1 MAKLNK
7 SLSMEAYRSLRTS
20 IQYSG
25 IDTELQSL
33 VVTSS
38 IPSEG
43 KSTVAAN
50 LARSFSEMD
59 KKVLLIDADLRK
71 PTIHKKLQL
80 SNQVG
85 LSDLIVKKLNP
96 SEVIQKIDDQFHVLT
111 AGKIP
116 PNPAE
121 LVGSEK
127 MSQLLSY
134 LKEMYNYIIID
145 TPPVLSVT
153 DPQLLALKADGTL
166 MVIREG
172 KARQKLVLNAFQELE
187 KLKTENNKA
196 KEDRSNMVP
205 IINQVEKIS
214 YSIKTSISLPS
225 DLRQNTYYNS

>member
-1 MAKLNK
+1 MEKFKK

-25 IDTELQSL
+25 IDTELKSL

-38 IPSEG
+38 IPGEG

-50 LARSFSEMD
+50 LAKSFSEMN

-85 LSDLIVKKLNP
+85 LSDLIVQKLNP
-96 SEVIQKIDDQFHVLT
+96 SEVIQKVDDQFDVLT

-134 LKEMYNYIIID
+134 LKETYDYIIID

-172 KARQKLVLNAFQELE
+172 KARQKLILNAYKELK
-187 KLKTENNKA
+187 KLNINVIGSILNDCGQKMGGYSQYYYQYEDQSVNK
-196 KEDRSNMVP
+196 KRLFGRKN
-205 IINQVEKIS
+205 K
-214 YSIKTSISLPS
+214 
-225 DLRQNTYYNS
+225 

>member
-25 IDTELQSL
+25 IDTKLQSL

-50 LARSFSEMD
+50 LAQSFSEMD

-71 PTIHKKLQL
+71 PTIHKKLKL

-96 SEVIQKIDDQFHVLT
+96 TEVIQKVDDQFHVLT
-111 AGKIP
+111 SF
-116 PNPAE
+116 N
-121 LVGSEK
+121 
-127 MSQLLSY
+127 
-134 LKEMYNYIIID
+134 
-145 TPPVLSVT
+145 T
-153 DPQLLALKADGTL
+153 
-166 MVIREG
+166 
-172 KARQKLVLNAFQELE
+172 QELIP
-187 KLKTENNKA
+187 N
-196 KEDRSNMVP
+196 
-205 IINQVEKIS
+205 
-214 YSIKTSISLPS
+214 YS
-225 DLRQNTYYNS
+225 R

>member
-1 MAKLNK
+1 MEKFKK

-25 IDTELQSL
+25 IDTELKSL

-38 IPSEG
+38 IPGEG

-50 LARSFSEMD
+50 LAKSFSEMN

-187 KLKTENNKA
+187 KLKVNIIGSVLNDSEEKS
-196 KEDRSNMVP
+196 KEQAQYYYQYEE
-205 IINQVEKIS
+205 QVVK
-214 YSIKTSISLPS
+214 KKGLFG
-225 DLRQNTYYNS
+225 RKKK

>member
-7 SLSMEAYRSLRTS
+7 SLSIEAYRSLRTS

-38 IPSEG
+38 IPGEG
-43 KSTVAAN
+43 KSTVASN
-50 LARSFSEMD
+50 LAKSFSEMN

-85 LSDLIVKKLNP
+85 LSDLIVQKLNP
-96 SEVIQKIDDQFHVLT
+96 SEVIHKVDDQFHVLT

-134 LKEMYNYIIID
+134 LKETYDYIIID

-172 KARQKLVLNAFQELE
+172 KARQKLILNAYKELK
-187 KLKTENNKA
+187 KLNINVIGSILNDCGQKMGGYSQYYYQYEDQSVNK
-196 KEDRSNMVP
+196 KRLFR
-205 IINQVEKIS
+205 QKKIV
-214 YSIKTSISLPS
+214 
-225 DLRQNTYYNS
+225 

>member
-1 MAKLNK
+1 MEKFRK

-25 IDTELQSL
+25 IDTELKSL

-38 IPSEG
+38 IPGEG
-43 KSTVAAN
+43 KSTVASN
-50 LARSFSEMD
+50 LARSFSEMN

-85 LSDLIVKKLNP
+85 LSDLIVQKLNP
-96 SEVIQKIDDQFHVLT
+96 SEVIQKVEDQFDVLT

-134 LKEMYNYIIID
+134 LKETYDYIIID

-166 MVIREG
+166 IVIREG
-172 KARQKLVLNAFQELE
+172 KARQKLILNAYKELK
-187 KLKTENNKA
+187 KLNINVIGSILNDCGQKMGGYSQYYYQYEEQSVNK
-196 KEDRSNMVP
+196 KRLFGRKN
-205 IINQVEKIS
+205 K
-214 YSIKTSISLPS
+214 
-225 DLRQNTYYNS
+225 

>member
-1 MAKLNK
+1 M
-7 SLSMEAYRSLRTS
+7 
-20 IQYSG
+20 
-25 IDTELQSL
+25 
-33 VVTSS
+33 TSS
-38 IPSEG
+38 IPGEG
-43 KSTVAAN
+43 KSTVASN
-50 LARSFSEMD
+50 LAKSFSKMN

-85 LSDLIVKKLNP
+85 LSDLIVQKLNP
-96 SEVIQKIDDQFHVLT
+96 SEVIQKVDDQFDVLT

-134 LKEMYNYIIID
+134 LKETYDYIIID

-172 KARQKLVLNAFQELE
+172 KARQKLILNAYKELK
-187 KLKTENNKA
+187 KLNVNVIGSILNDCGQKMGGYSQYYYQYEDQPENKKRLFGRKNK
-196 KEDRSNMVP
+196 
-205 IINQVEKIS
+205 
-214 YSIKTSISLPS
+214 
-225 DLRQNTYYNS
+225 

>member
-1 MAKLNK
+1 MEKFKK

-25 IDTELQSL
+25 IDTELKSL

-38 IPSEG
+38 IPGEG

-50 LARSFSEMD
+50 LAKSFSEMN

-85 LSDLIVKKLNP
+85 LSDLIVQKLSP
-96 SEVIQKIDDQFHVLT
+96 SEVIQKVEDQFDVLT

-134 LKEMYNYIIID
+134 LKETYDYIIID

-172 KARQKLVLNAFQELE
+172 KARQKLILNAYKELK
-187 KLKTENNKA
+187 KLNINVIGSILNDCGQKMGGYSQYYYQYEDQPENKKRLFGRKNK
-196 KEDRSNMVP
+196 
-205 IINQVEKIS
+205 
-214 YSIKTSISLPS
+214 
-225 DLRQNTYYNS
+225 

>member
-1 MAKLNK
+1 MEKFKK

-25 IDTELQSL
+25 IDTELKSL

-38 IPSEG
+38 IPGEG
-43 KSTVAAN
+43 KSTVASN
-50 LARSFSEMD
+50 LAKSFSKMN

-85 LSDLIVKKLNP
+85 LSDLIVQKLNP
-96 SEVIQKIDDQFHVLT
+96 SEVIQKVDDQFDVLT

-134 LKEMYNYIIID
+134 LKETYDYIIID

-172 KARQKLVLNAFQELE
+172 KARQKLILIAYKEL
-187 KLKTENNKA
+187 
-196 KEDRSNMVP
+196 
-205 IINQVEKIS
+205 
-214 YSIKTSISLPS
+214 
-225 DLRQNTYYNS
+225 

>member
-1 MAKLNK
+1 MAKNRK
-7 SLSMEAYRSLRTS
+7 SLSIEAYRSLRTS

-25 IDTELQSL
+25 IDTELKVL

-38 IPSEG
+38 IPGEG
-43 KSTVAAN
+43 KSTVASN
-50 LARSFSEMD
+50 LAKSFSEMD
-59 KKVLLIDADLRK
+59 KQVLLIDADLRK
-71 PTIHKKLQL
+71 PTIHKKLNL
-80 SNQVG
+80 SNQMG
-85 LSDLIVKKLNP
+85 LSDLIVQKLNP
-96 SEVIQKIDDQFHVLT
+96 NEVIQKVEDQFHVLT

-134 LKEMYNYIIID
+134 LKETYDYIIID

-172 KARQKLVLNAFQELE
+172 KARQKLILNAYKELK
-187 KLKTENNKA
+187 KLNVNVIGSILN
-196 KEDRSNMVP
+196 DCDQQMGG
-205 IINQVEKIS
+205 
-214 YSIKTSISLPS
+214 YS
-225 DLRQNTYYNS
+225 QYYYQYEEQPVKRKGLFGRKK